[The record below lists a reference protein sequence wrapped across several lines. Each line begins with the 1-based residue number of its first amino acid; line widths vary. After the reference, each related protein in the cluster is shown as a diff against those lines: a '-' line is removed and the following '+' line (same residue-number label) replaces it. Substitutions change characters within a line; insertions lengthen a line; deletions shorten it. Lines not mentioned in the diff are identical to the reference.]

1 MIWDSELLDTFTENR
16 SMNIHAHSRN
26 TKIRS
31 FLLGL
36 VLALAVAAGAF
47 GAPSTLSLHTPVT
60 LPADI

>member
-1 MIWDSELLDTFTENR
+1 MNNHPHNR
-16 SMNIHAHSRN
+16 HSRN